1 MTDSW
6 PPSHTMGVQED
17 QLKAKGRQQRKAN
30 INTNAFMQI
39 QIQIQKQIQKQ
50 IQLQIQ
56 IQIQIQWESRKTSKK
71 RNLQYA
77 IFDFSGTQS

>member
-17 QLKAKGRQQRKAN
+17 QLKAKDRQQRKAN
-30 INTNAFMQI
+30 TNTNAFMQI
-39 QIQIQKQIQKQ
+39 QIQKQ